1 MIRFD
6 DILEKVAA
14 SYGEKDVNLLKKAYV
29 FAARAH
35 KGQTRRSGEPYLSH
49 PLEVANML
57 ADMRLDSTT
66 LIAGLLHDVLEDTDI
81 TAADLRENFKPDVA
95 DLVEG
100 VTKISRI
107 QEASPEVR
115 QAETIRKIILAM
127 TDDLRIIFIK
137 LADRIHNLKTLKF
150 LPEDKQKQIA
160 KETLEIYAPIA
171 NRLGMGRIKAELED
185 LSFRYV
191 DPDAYFRIVALV
203 EPQRQRA
210 EKELGKLKATIEGL
224 MKENNIP
231 VEIQDR
237 IKRLYS
243 IHDKMKRRG
252 IDFDQVYDFMALRL
266 VTDTVK
272 NCYAALGIIH
282 QKWSAIP
289 HRFRDFIGMPKPNL
303 YQALHTT
310 IITAGKQT
318 VEIQIRTQEMHQLA
332 ENGIA
337 AHWKYKEQDPSL
349 LVREDRRLE
358 WLREMADLYKE
369 QRSPRE
375 FLKNLKTDL
384 IPEEVYVFTPKGK
397 VINLPLGGSALDFAF
412 RIHTEIGLHATG
424 AKVNGKLAPLKVIL
438 KTGDIVEISTSA
450 EKTPRRHWLNIVFTS
465 SARHQIKHWLN
476 QQEKA
481 KSMALGKEIWAKESR
496 KYDLPPELLKGQ
508 NLLLR
513 LAEILPLKITSLDH
527 FYTYIGLGKFV
538 INKKFMAKLN
548 PAGEPAEKKKD
559 LLQKFV
565 EKVSGKPPSAIRV
578 TIPSAE
584 FIQLARCCSP
594 IKGEPIIGYMTAGK
608 GITIHST
615 RCPLVAKEIL
625 DSERMVE
632 VSWDSAATADSY
644 KTRLLIKANDHPGVL
659 AKVATAITQ
668 LGGNIT
674 KAEVITTAEKKAQI
688 KLRLAIQDMKHL
700 EAIMKKIAGIKEIYS
715 VDRV

>member
-14 SYGEKDVNLLKKAYV
+14 SYSEKDVNLLKKAYV
-29 FAARAH
+29 FAAQAH

-49 PLEVANML
+49 PLEVASML
-57 ADMRLDSTT
+57 ADMRLDNTT
-66 LIAGLLHDVLEDTDI
+66 LVAGLLHDVLEDTDI
-81 TAADLRENFKPDVA
+81 TAADLRENFGPEVA

-100 VTKISRI
+100 VTKISRV
-107 QEASPEVR
+107 QETSPEVR

-127 TDDLRIIFIK
+127 TDDLRVIFIK

-150 LPEDKQKQIA
+150 LPEDKQKQVA

-191 DPDAYFRIVALV
+191 NPDAYFRIVALV
-203 EPQRQRA
+203 EPQRQKA
-210 EKELGKLKATIEGL
+210 EKELGKLKATLEGL

-243 IHDKMKRRG
+243 IYDKMQRRG

-266 VTDTVK
+266 ITDTVK

-310 IITAGKQT
+310 IITEGKQT
-318 VEIQIRTQEMHQLA
+318 VEIQIRTPDMHQLA

-337 AHWKYKEQDPSL
+337 AHWKYKEQDPSM

-369 QRSPRE
+369 QKSPRE
-375 FLKNLKTDL
+375 FLKNLKADL

-412 RIHTEIGLHATG
+412 RIHTQIGLHATG
-424 AKVNGKLAPLKVIL
+424 AKINGKLAPLKAIL
-438 KTGDIVEISTSA
+438 KMGDIVEISTSA

-465 SARHQIKHWLN
+465 GARHQIKHWLN

-481 KSMALGKEIWAKESR
+481 KSMALGKKIWDKESR
-496 KYDLPPELLKGQ
+496 KYTLPPELLKGQ
-508 NLLLR
+508 NLLRR
-513 LAEILPLKITSLDH
+513 LAEILPLKITNLDH
-527 FYTYIGLGKFV
+527 FYALIGLGKVV

-565 EKVSGKPPSAIRV
+565 EKVSGKPPSGIQV
-578 TIPSAE
+578 TTPSAE

-632 VSWDSAATADSY
+632 VSWDSATSADSY
-644 KTRLLIKANDHPGVL
+644 KTRLLIKANDYPGVL
-659 AKVATAITQ
+659 ARVATVITQ

-674 KAEVITTAEKKAQI
+674 KAEVITTADKKAQI
-688 KLRLAIQDMKHL
+688 KLRLTIRDMKHL